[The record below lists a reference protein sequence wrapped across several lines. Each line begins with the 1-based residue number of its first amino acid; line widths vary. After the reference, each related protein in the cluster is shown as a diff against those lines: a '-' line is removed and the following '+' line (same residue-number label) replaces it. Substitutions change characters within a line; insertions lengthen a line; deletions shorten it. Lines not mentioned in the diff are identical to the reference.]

1 MGDGE
6 TWGSKVC
13 PRWLIDARSGELCRM
28 YRHYKNGV
36 LAFAGGLLD
45 QPNVYVIAMGVIDER
60 SARIEYENLRK
71 LK

>member
-1 MGDGE
+1 
-6 TWGSKVC
+6 
-13 PRWLIDARSGELCRM
+13 M

-36 LAFAGGLLD
+36 LALAGGLLD

-60 SARIEYENLRK
+60 TARIEYENLRK